1 MNLQVSTR
9 STSPYDAV
17 MPRGVADVGLY
28 NPNALAMLPRTPGG
42 YFRGGK
48 DRERPPSS
56 DVGFWRVV
64 RTVTRSTYLPGDDA
78 QPGPGAYSPQQHSR
92 GGHSEMSARAAAP
105 RRPASSSTSAAAA
118 AWPHLAPKKQVVQYR
133 LRTLGD
139 GSKMFLPAPGLAAAE
154 PQTFIGRE
162 TQILKKHRDLVT
174 AARYSRATD
183 QLQQRDR
190 SPEDRWSADKGPL
203 SRAGRPFRFP
213 VGDAVFY

>member
-1 MNLQVSTR
+1 
-9 STSPYDAV
+9 
-17 MPRGVADVGLY
+17 
-28 NPNALAMLPRTPGG
+28 MLDIEEQTT
-42 YFRGGK
+42 K
-48 DRERPPSS
+48 
-56 DVGFWRVV
+56 
-64 RTVTRSTYLPGDDA
+64 LN
-78 QPGPGAYSPQQHSR
+78 
-92 GGHSEMSARAAAP
+92 RAAHDGDATFV
-105 RRPASSSTSAAAA
+105 RELIKAKADTEETQVKIDKEVKEVIE
-118 AWPHLAPKKQVVQYR
+118 PKKQVVQYR

-203 SRAGRPFRFP
+203 SRAGRPFRFATLF
-213 VGDAVFY
+213 VAL